1 MCARSRLLNAH
12 HTESFLPWAHSRAD
26 CMHCQT
32 WTLPC
37 CTAMTCTWSSF
48 CESHAG
54 VQDIV
59 FSFPVE
65 CKGGRWSIVQGL
77 QIDDYTAGKLK
88 ATGDELVEEKALAL
102 QCLEEQS

>member
-1 MCARSRLLNAH
+1 MQV
-12 HTESFLPWAHSRAD
+12 P
-26 CMHCQT
+26 
-32 WTLPC
+32 
-37 CTAMTCTWSSF
+37 
-48 CESHAG
+48 G

-65 CKGGRWSIVQGL
+65 CKDGKWSIVQGL

-102 QCLEEQS
+102 QCLEEQT

>member
-1 MCARSRLLNAH
+1 MRITSCL
-12 HTESFLPWAHSRAD
+12 
-26 CMHCQT
+26 
-32 WTLPC
+32 C
-37 CTAMTCTWSSF
+37 CHGTILELTACIVRPGCSPAAQQCFTATACIWSSS
-48 CESHAG
+48 CESHPC

-88 ATGDELVEEKALAL
+88 ATGEELVEEKALAL

>member
-1 MCARSRLLNAH
+1 MDAH
-12 HTESFLPWAHSRAD
+12 HTVSVLPWDHSHAD

-32 WTLPC
+32 WMLPC
-37 CTAMTCTWSSF
+37 CTATACTWSSI
-48 CESHAG
+48 CESHAR

-88 ATGDELVEEKALAL
+88 ATGEELVEEKALAL